1 MNILVKILFL
11 LSITGALFANDIKL
25 GSPVKVDFLNE
36 YYGEEE
42 TAPQEGDYSNV
53 YANYEERYILYDLNL
68 YRLAP
73 QILPNEDSNTA
84 PDVKKCVNW
93 GYCFQPVKPLYW
105 NLDLSRA
112 ARYHDNDMIKHNC
125 FAHNDCDGGDIWDRI
140 QRYYT
145 SSAMG
150 ENIAA
155 GSKYNEV
162 TKNFINEKG
171 APLGTVGHRENVFSS
186 SFNEVGL
193 GYLLGGSSYR
203 MYTTQD
209 FGASAKFTVIPAA
222 IHEPKRPNNG
232 ATVKFKAI
240 YHKNGK
246 NSNPEIYLV
255 LNGKKTKMKKTV
267 SSDDWNSNNY
277 VGKGSVVT
285 RNWYSAEYTVNQK
298 INKSC
303 NNYYIQVNVDNK
315 EYYYPDKGSLL
326 VGPNCEKK
334 IYDTRRVN
342 TGNNDDSG
350 VINNNPS
357 DEGCNFGY
365 NNNNYIFYFMFLLIF
380 YLRRKAVK

>member
-1 MNILVKILFL
+1 MKILVKILFL
-11 LSITGALFANDIKL
+11 LSITGTLFANGIKL
-25 GSPVKVDFLNE
+25 GTPVKVDLLNE

-105 NLDLSRA
+105 NLNLSRA
-112 ARYHDNDMIKHNC
+112 ARYHDDDMIKHNC
-125 FAHNDCDGGDIWDRI
+125 FSHNDCDGGDIWDRI

-193 GYLLGGSSYR
+193 
-203 MYTTQD
+203 
-209 FGASAKFTVIPAA
+209 
-222 IHEPKRPNNG
+222 
-232 ATVKFKAI
+232 
-240 YHKNGK
+240 
-246 NSNPEIYLV
+246 
-255 LNGKKTKMKKTV
+255 
-267 SSDDWNSNNY
+267 
-277 VGKGSVVT
+277 
-285 RNWYSAEYTVNQK
+285 
-298 INKSC
+298 
-303 NNYYIQVNVDNK
+303 
-315 EYYYPDKGSLL
+315 
-326 VGPNCEKK
+326 
-334 IYDTRRVN
+334 
-342 TGNNDDSG
+342 
-350 VINNNPS
+350 
-357 DEGCNFGY
+357 
-365 NNNNYIFYFMFLLIF
+365 
-380 YLRRKAVK
+380 